1 MDFVVACNWDEQL
14 IPIARQHNVKELFGK
29 LHTDLV
35 GGGRAGFILPS
46 VTRKGAERY
55 IREVQAQGI
64 AFNYLLNGTCL
75 GNQEMTRKGQK
86 ELRSLLDWLY
96 GAGVRWF
103 TVSIPYIAAVIKKAY
118 PDTQVVVSMMA
129 GVESVETATYWEEQ
143 GADVLIVFNTKDFPF
158 LKALKEHTNLKI
170 EVAANLSCMNRCHQT
185 FYHGNVASHASN
197 KSGTGAYSLPV
208 CETRCGHMKV
218 SQPRRII
225 AGQWIRPE
233 DLALYEEMGV
243 ERLKIL
249 DRISP
254 TDQLAKILKAYSA
267 REFDGNLAE
276 LIPGY
281 RQDRVDSYLNT
292 ARLPKLIAAYL
303 KPQLYNVFKAPG
315 FKKRNETPQFAIDNK
330 ALDGF
335 LEGFMKRDC
344 RHLSCEKCGWCDKWA
359 DKAIR
364 FQPGERKRYLEDAG
378 KNLDELES
386 GSFFEY
392 I

>member
-1 MDFVVACNWDEQL
+1 MDLVVACNWDEQL
-14 IPIARQHNVKELFGK
+14 VPIAARYGAAELFGK
-29 LHTDLV
+29 LHSDLV

-46 VTRKGAERY
+46 VTRKGAAQY
-55 IREVQAQGI
+55 IRDVQARGI

-75 GNQEMTRKGQK
+75 GNQEMTRKGQRD
-86 ELRSLLDWLY
+86 LRSLLNWLY

-103 TVSIPYIAAVIKKAY
+103 TVSIPYMASVIKKAF
-118 PDTQVVVSMMA
+118 PDAHIVVSMMA
-129 GVESVETATYWEEQ
+129 GVESVETARYWEEQ
-143 GADVLIVFNTKDFPF
+143 GAEVLIVFNTRDFA
-158 LKALKEHTNLKI
+158 LLRALKEHTGLKV

-185 FYHGNVASHASN
+185 SYHGNAASHASN

-208 CETRCGHMKV
+208 CETRCGFMKV

-233 DLALYEEMGV
+233 DVHVYEELGV
-243 ERLKIL
+243 NRLKIL

-254 TDQLAKILKAYSA
+254 TEQLEKILDAYSKQ
-267 REFDGNLAE
+267 RFCGNLAE

-281 RQDRVDSYLNT
+281 RQDRVESYLST
-292 ARLPKLIAAYL
+292 ARLPRLIAAYL
-303 KPQLYNVFKAPG
+303 KPQLYNIFKAPG
-315 FKKRNETPQFAIDNK
+315 FSRRNKTPGFTIDNQ

-344 RHLSCEKCGWCDKWA
+344 RHLSCEKCGWCDRWA
-359 DKAIR
+359 DKAVH
-364 FQPGERKRYLEDAG
+364 FEPGERQRYLADAG

-392 I
+392 F